1 MRQINVK
8 PGTSKYKLKGDDGT
22 YIGEITIE
30 YVPENN
36 ICGLFLT
43 KLGVNMTSL
52 SIEANLKTH

>member
-30 YVPENN
+30 YVTENN
-36 ICGLFLT
+36 ICGIFLT

-52 SIEANLKTH
+52 SIEANLNG